1 MNYRHRPK
9 RVNFLKFK
17 VLSYFIVPNIPL
29 VQKLLSKLIGVILS
43 WLELKVERSLSL
55 QTACDIGMVAV
66 VKALLLKQSF
76 NSINVVNNI
85 NRQVL
90 VLGDVLIERY
100 DVNSFDFINE
110 IS

>member
-1 MNYRHRPK
+1 
-9 RVNFLKFK
+9 
-17 VLSYFIVPNIPL
+17 
-29 VQKLLSKLIGVILS
+29 
-43 WLELKVERSLSL
+43 
-55 QTACDIGMVAV
+55 MVAV